1 MSRFPSTYPGLEE
14 DLAALKLKIG
24 SNKPNKQP
32 QEPVDLGVV
41 EKALQQQKK
50 EYQKALQQQKEEYQ
64 EAINALENRVATE
77 KRVLIDQIKAQLLV
91 ENQLATKER
100 EVKEEYQKALQQQK
114 EEYQKAIN
122 ALENR
127 VATEKRVLIDQIK
140 AQLLVEN
147 QLATKERE
155 VSELTAKLAKLEAEA
170 RRPALRK
177 ILYILRHELF

>member
-100 EVKEEYQKALQQQK
+100 EV
-114 EEYQKAIN
+114 
-122 ALENR
+122 
-127 VATEKRVLIDQIK
+127 
-140 AQLLVEN
+140 
-147 QLATKERE
+147 
-155 VSELTAKLAKLEAEA
+155 SELTAKLAKLEAEA